1 MDLVVSPTAVAL
13 NPQQGAA
20 APIFKAGDII
30 EAQVL
35 ALLGE
40 GGATLAIGNMVIDVK
55 TQVALTA
62 GTTVRLAVKNTPDG
76 IRLTLLGNAGGAASS
91 APNSVAASNAGP
103 VPNAA
108 ASPRPAAA
116 AAIATR
122 DGVTAGPAAATV
134 PATSEIP
141 IVPAGVPLT
150 PVEVPATQIATGTSP
165 SVPNGATPTAA
176 TAANIAAAAAAGAD
190 PQREPAPPNPV
201 AVAAA
206 ALSVAV
212 QNAAAGQKGLSPLFA
227 DAGVAARL
235 PALPEPVRQA
245 AERLVALQPA
255 LDATISASSLKRA
268 LGRSGLFLEA
278 HMSAEANGGA
288 VAPGPAEDIKA
299 ALIVLRNVLKIW
311 LASPAPNAPT
321 PGTGS
326 GLADVRVAPSIV
338 PGSAPPAVPGRATP
352 SADAR
357 APAAAQPADARASAA
372 NPLPPPYRGAP
383 TAGQSP
389 VAPSISADMPP
400 RDIGKVLLGETNGAI
415 ARQTLLQAA
424 SLPDHAPP
432 SPHADTSG
440 PRWLFEVP
448 FATPQGT
455 AVAQFEIARDGRN
468 ARPEGIKPA
477 WRARFSLDVEPIGPV
492 HAQVALT
499 GARATVTLWAERAD
513 TSSQLRDNAP
523 RLADALRQAE
533 LEPGELLVRFGTPPR
548 PRDNIASGHFLDRA
562 T

>member
-1 MDLVVSPTAVAL
+1 VDLVVSPTAVAL

-40 GGATLAIGNMVIDVK
+40 GVATLAIGNTVIDVK

-76 IRLTLLGNAGGAASS
+76 IRLTLLGNAGGAASGAAGS
-91 APNSVAASNAGP
+91 SPATPNGP
-103 VPNAA
+103 AVPNAA
-108 ASPRPAAA
+108 ASPRPTATPAAPATVAREGILAAPATASAPVAATVPSVSEAPVVATGTPATPLDTPATQISTGVSMSPPPGVTPATLATAAA
-116 AAIATR
+116 AA
-122 DGVTAGPAAATV
+122 
-134 PATSEIP
+134 
-141 IVPAGVPLT
+141 
-150 PVEVPATQIATGTSP
+150 
-165 SVPNGATPTAA
+165 
-176 TAANIAAAAAAGAD
+176 D
-190 PQREPAPPNPV
+190 PQYEPVPPNP
-201 AVAAA
+201 AAIAAA

-212 QNAAAGQKGLSPLFA
+212 QNAAVGQKGLSPLFA
-227 DAGVAARL
+227 DARIAAL
-235 PALPEPVRQA
+235 SPALPEPVRQA
-245 AERLVALQPA
+245 AERLLALQPA
-255 LDATISASSLKRA
+255 LDARLSADGLKQA

-278 HMSAEANGGA
+278 RMAAQANGGD
-288 VAPGPAEDIKA
+288 VAPGPADDIKA
-299 ALIVLRNVLKIW
+299 ALVVLRNVLKIW
-311 LASPAPNAPT
+311 LAPPAPNAPM
-321 PGTGS
+321 PATG
-326 GLADVRVAPSIV
+326 GAPEDIRVAPSIV
-338 PGSAPPAVPGRATP
+338 PGSTPPA
-352 SADAR
+352 
-357 APAAAQPADARASAA
+357 APTGAVQPAEARPPGAA
-372 NPLPPPYRGAP
+372 PLPPPYRGAP
-383 TAGQSP
+383 IAGQPP

-400 RDIGKVLLGETNGAI
+400 RDIGKVLLSETNGAI

-424 SLPDHAPP
+424 SLPDHQAP
-432 SPHADTSG
+432 SPHGDASG

-468 ARPEGIKPA
+468 ARTEGAKPA

-499 GARATVTLWAERAD
+499 GARATVTLWAERPD
-513 TSSQLRDNAP
+513 TSAQLRDSAP
-523 RLADALRQAE
+523 QLADALRQAE

-562 T
+562 S

>member
-1 MDLVVSPTAVAL
+1 VDLVVSPTAVAL

-40 GGATLAIGNMVIDVK
+40 GVATLAIGNTVIDVK

-76 IRLTLLGNAGGAASS
+76 IRLTLLGNAGGAPSGA
-91 APNSVAASNAGP
+91 AGGTPAIPNGAA

-108 ASPRPAAA
+108 ASPRPTVAPAAIAARDGVIATPAAVTVPAGSDSPVVATGTPATPVDTPATQISTGTSTSPPTGAIPTPVATAAA
-116 AAIATR
+116 AA
-122 DGVTAGPAAATV
+122 
-134 PATSEIP
+134 
-141 IVPAGVPLT
+141 
-150 PVEVPATQIATGTSP
+150 
-165 SVPNGATPTAA
+165 
-176 TAANIAAAAAAGAD
+176 D
-190 PQREPAPPNPV
+190 PQHEPVPPNPV
-201 AVAAA
+201 ALAAA

-227 DAGVAARL
+227 DARIAAL
-235 PALPEPVRQA
+235 SPGLPEPVRQA

-255 LDATISASSLKRA
+255 LDASVSADSLKQA

-278 HMSAEANGGA
+278 RMSAEANGGA
-288 VAPGPAEDIKA
+288 VAPGPADDIKA
-299 ALIVLRNVLKIW
+299 ALVVLRNVLKIW
-311 LASPAPNAPT
+311 LAPAAPNAPMLA
-321 PGTGS
+321 TGS
-326 GLADVRVAPSIV
+326 APEDIRVAPSIV
-338 PGSAPPAVPGRATP
+338 PGSTPPA
-352 SADAR
+352 
-357 APAAAQPADARASAA
+357 APA
-372 NPLPPPYRGAP
+372 G
-383 TAGQSP
+383 AGQPVAGQPP

-400 RDIGKVLLGETNGAI
+400 RDIGKVLLSETNGAI

-424 SLPDHAPP
+424 SLPDHQAP
-432 SPHADTSG
+432 SPHGDASG

-455 AVAQFEIARDGRN
+455 AVAQFEIARDGRH
-468 ARPEGIKPA
+468 ARTEGVKPA

-499 GARATVTLWAERAD
+499 GARATVTLWAERPD
-513 TSSQLRDNAP
+513 TSAQLRDNAP
-523 RLADALRQAE
+523 QLADALRQAE
-533 LEPGELLVRFGTPPR
+533 LEPGELLVRFGAPPR

-562 T
+562 S

>member
-1 MDLVVSPTAVAL
+1 M
-13 NPQQGAA
+13 
-20 APIFKAGDII
+20 
-30 EAQVL
+30 
-35 ALLGE
+35 
-40 GGATLAIGNMVIDVK
+40 
-55 TQVALTA
+55 
-62 GTTVRLAVKNTPDG
+62 
-76 IRLTLLGNAGGAASS
+76 
-91 APNSVAASNAGP
+91 SV
-103 VPNAA
+103 
-108 ASPRPAAA
+108 
-116 AAIATR
+116 
-122 DGVTAGPAAATV
+122 
-134 PATSEIP
+134 
-141 IVPAGVPLT
+141 
-150 PVEVPATQIATGTSP
+150 
-165 SVPNGATPTAA
+165 
-176 TAANIAAAAAAGAD
+176 
-190 PQREPAPPNPV
+190 
-201 AVAAA
+201 
-206 ALSVAV
+206 
-212 QNAAAGQKGLSPLFA
+212 
-227 DAGVAARL
+227 
-235 PALPEPVRQA
+235 
-245 AERLVALQPA
+245 
-255 LDATISASSLKRA
+255 
-268 LGRSGLFLEA
+268 
-278 HMSAEANGGA
+278 EANGGG

-321 PGTGS
+321 LGTGS
-326 GLADVRVAPSIV
+326 GLADVRAAPSIV
-338 PGSAPPAVPGRATP
+338 PGSAPPAVPDRAT
-352 SADAR
+352 
-357 APAAAQPADARASAA
+357 PAAAQPADARASAA

-389 VAPSISADMPP
+389 VAPSITADMPP
-400 RDIGKVLLGETNGAI
+400 RDIGKVLLSETNGAI

-424 SLPDHAPP
+424 SLPDHAAP

-468 ARPEGIKPA
+468 APAEGIKPA

-499 GARATVTLWAERAD
+499 GARATVTLWAERPE